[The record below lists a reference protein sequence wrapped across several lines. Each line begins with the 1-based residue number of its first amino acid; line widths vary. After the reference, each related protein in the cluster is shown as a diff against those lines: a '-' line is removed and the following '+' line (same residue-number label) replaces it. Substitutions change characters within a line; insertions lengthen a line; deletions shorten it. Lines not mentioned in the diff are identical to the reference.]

1 MEELMKPDTTNGAR
15 NDVERLERR
24 VAELERENGALRE
37 EIAQGIA
44 GRRSDEK
51 EVLSILDGLLARA
64 PVGFVF
70 FDREFRYVLMNE
82 IMAKIHGA
90 PLYARLGRPMREVS
104 PVNARMVEPVLEQVF
119 RTGDAVEN
127 LEIEGE
133 TLASPGERRHW
144 LTGFYPVRRPDGSVP
159 WVGGVV
165 MEITE
170 QKHAEEERRRLFA
183 VLELERSRLASIF
196 LQAPA
201 FIATLRGPEH
211 VFELANPQ
219 YDQLVGHREILGKPV
234 REALPEVAGQG
245 FFELLDEVY
254 ATGRPFVGNEL
265 PVLLRREEGGPLERR
280 YLNFVYQPLLDTDGA
295 VSGIF
300 AHGVDITS
308 QVETAQ
314 ALREADRRKDE
325 FLAMLGHEL
334 RNPLAPIRNAVQILR
349 QARHEEALL
358 EMASGMIDRQ
368 VSHLARLVDDL
379 LDVSRISR
387 GKILL
392 RRERLDLTRLVRDT
406 VGDYRRGLE
415 AGGLAVE
422 LTLPGGPLWVE
433 GDGTRLAQALGNLL
447 SNAGKFTDPGGRV
460 TVELRTGPARGEAQ
474 GAGEAREAEITIED
488 TGIGMDPEMLE
499 RLFETFSQADR
510 TLDRSRG
517 GLGLGLALVKGL
529 VDLHGGEVQAGSA
542 GLGRG
547 SRFTLRL
554 PLAAAVAASRKESV
568 APGLE
573 IPSRRVLVIE
583 DNVDAAES
591 MQMLLELSGFE
602 VATAADGRAGLEAA
616 RRFKPDVVLCDIG
629 LPGGMDGYAVAR
641 ELRADEALRPL
652 RLIALTGYGQAED
665 QRRAYAEGFDLHLT
679 KPVDPALLPELLARA
694 PEET

>member
-1 MEELMKPDTTNGAR
+1 MNGTLEPSGSVEGGRATS
-15 NDVERLERR
+15 DVERLEGRI
-24 VAELERENGALRE
+24 AELERENGALRQ
-37 EIAQGIA
+37 EIAS
-44 GRRSDEK
+44 RRPDEQ
-51 EVLSILDGLLARA
+51 EVLSILDTLLAKA

-70 FDREFRYVLMNE
+70 FDRELRYVLMNDV
-82 IMAKIHGA
+82 MAKIHGA
-90 PLYARLGRPMREVS
+90 PLYSRLGRPMREVS

-119 RTGDAVEN
+119 RTGEAVEN

-144 LTGFYPVRRPDGSVP
+144 LTGFYPVRRPDGSMP

-165 MEITE
+165 VEITE
-170 QKHAEEERRRLFA
+170 QMRAEEERRKLFA
-183 VLELERSRLASIF
+183 VLELERSRLSSIF

-234 REALPEVAGQG
+234 REALPEIEGQG
-245 FFELLDEVY
+245 FFELLDQVY
-254 ATGRPFVGNEL
+254 ATGRSFVGNESL
-265 PVLLRREEGGPLERR
+265 ILLRREKGGPLERR
-280 YLNFVYQPLLDTDGA
+280 YLNFVYQPLLDTDGS

-300 AHGVDITS
+300 AHGVDITD
-308 QVETAQ
+308 QVETTQ

-349 QARHEEALL
+349 QAGHDEALL
-358 EMASGMIDRQ
+358 EMARGMIDRQ

-392 RRERLDLTRLVRDT
+392 RKERLDLTELVRDT
-406 VGDYRRGLE
+406 VEDHRRGLE
-415 AGGLAVE
+415 AGGLTVE
-422 LTLPGGPLWVE
+422 LTLSGGPLWVE
-433 GDGTRLAQALGNLL
+433 GDGTRLAQVLGNLL
-447 SNAGKFTDPGGRV
+447 NNAGKFTDPGGRV
-460 TVELRTGPARGEAQ
+460 AVELSGGTLGNTSSLGS
-474 GAGEAREAEITIED
+474 AGMAEIRIED

-529 VDLHGGEVQAGSA
+529 MDLHGGEVQAGSA

-554 PLAAAVAASRKESV
+554 PLAAAAEATSREESV
-568 APGLE
+568 TPERGAA
-573 IPSRRVLVIE
+573 SRRVLVIE

-602 VATAADGRAGLEAA
+602 VETAVDGRAGLEAA
-616 RRFKPDVVLCDIG
+616 RRFQPDVVLCDIG

-641 ELRADEALRPL
+641 ELRADDALRPV

-665 QRRAYAEGFDLHLT
+665 RLRAYAEGFDLHLT
-679 KPVDPALLPELLARA
+679 KPVDPALLPDLLAKASER
-694 PEET
+694 E

>member
-1 MEELMKPDTTNGAR
+1 MNSALEPSGSVEGGPAASE
-15 NDVERLERR
+15 VERLERR
-24 VAELERENGALRE
+24 IAELEQENGALRQ
-37 EIAQGIA
+37 EIT
-44 GRRSDEK
+44 GRRPDEK
-51 EVLSILDGLLARA
+51 EVLSILEALLAKA

-70 FDREFRYVLMNE
+70 FDREFRYVLMNDL
-82 IMAKIHGA
+82 MAKIHGA
-90 PLYARLGRPMREVS
+90 PLYSRLGRPMREVS

-119 RTGDAVEN
+119 RTGEAVEN

-144 LTGFYPVRRPDGSVP
+144 LTGFYPVRLPDGSMP

-165 MEITE
+165 VEITE
-170 QKHAEEERRRLFA
+170 QKRTEEERRKLFA

-196 LQAPA
+196 VQAPA

-234 REALPEVAGQG
+234 REALPEIEGQG
-245 FFELLDEVY
+245 FFELLDQVY
-254 ATGRPFVGNEL
+254 ATGQPFVGNEVL
-265 PVLLRREEGGPLERR
+265 VLLRREKGGPLERR
-280 YLNFVYQPLLDTDGA
+280 YLNFVYQPLLDTDGS

-300 AHGVDITS
+300 AHGVDITD

-349 QARHEEALL
+349 QAGHDEALL
-358 EMASGMIDRQ
+358 ETARGMIDRQ

-392 RRERLDLTRLVRDT
+392 RKERLDLTELVRDT
-406 VGDYRRGLE
+406 VEDHRRGLE
-415 AGGLAVE
+415 AGGLTVE
-422 LTLPGGPLWVE
+422 LTLSGGPLWVE
-433 GDGTRLAQALGNLL
+433 GDGTRLAQVLGNLL
-447 SNAGKFTDPGGRV
+447 NNAGKFTDPGGRV
-460 TVELRTGPARGEAQ
+460 AVELSAGLARG
-474 GAGEAREAEITIED
+474 GAEGAEITVED
-488 TGIGMDPEMLE
+488 SGIGMDPEMLE

-529 VDLHGGEVQAGSA
+529 MDLHGGEVQAGSA

-554 PLAAAVAASRKESV
+554 PLVEAVAVSPREPEEAT
-568 APGLE
+568 APDPETG
-573 IPSRRVLVIE
+573 PRRVLVIE

-602 VATAADGRAGLEAA
+602 VATAMDGLAGLEAA
-616 RRFKPDVVLCDIG
+616 RRFRPDVVLCDIG

-641 ELRADEALRPL
+641 ELRADDALRPV

-679 KPVDPALLPELLARA
+679 KPVDPALLPDLLAKASER
-694 PEET
+694 E

>member
-1 MEELMKPDTTNGAR
+1 MNGTLEPSGSVEGGPAASE
-15 NDVERLERR
+15 VERLERR
-24 VAELERENGALRE
+24 IAELEQENGALRQE
-37 EIAQGIA
+37 LA
-44 GRRSDEK
+44 GGRPDEGK
-51 EVLSILDGLLARA
+51 VLAILETLLAKA
-64 PVGFVF
+64 PSGFVF
-70 FDREFRYVLMNE
+70 FDRALRYVLMNE
-82 IMAKIHGA
+82 AMTKIHGVPVA
-90 PLYARLGRPMREVS
+90 DRLGRTIDDAS
-104 PVNARMVEPVLEQVF
+104 PVNARTVAPILEQVF
-119 RTGDAVEN
+119 RTGEPVAD

-133 TLASPGERRHW
+133 TLASPGERRRW
-144 LTGFYPVRRPDGSVP
+144 LTSFYPVRWPDGSMP

-165 MEITE
+165 VEITE
-170 QKHAEEERRRLFA
+170 QKRAEEERQSLFA
-183 VLELERSRLASIF
+183 ALELERARLASIF

-201 FIATLRGPEH
+201 FIATLRGPGH

-219 YDQLVGHREILGKPV
+219 YYQLVGHREILGRPV
-234 REALPEVAGQG
+234 REALPEIEGQG

-254 ATGRPFVGNEL
+254 ATARPFVGNGMS
-265 PVLLRREEGGPLERR
+265 VLLRREAEGPLEQR
-280 YLNFVYQPLLDTDGA
+280 YLNLVYQPLLETDGS

-300 AHGVDITS
+300 AHGVDVTEN
-308 QVETAQ
+308 VETAE
-314 ALREADRRKDE
+314 ALREAGRRKDE

-349 QARHEEALL
+349 QAGHDEALL
-358 EMASGMIDRQ
+358 ETARDMIDRQ

-392 RRERLDLTRLVRDT
+392 RKERLDLTELVRDT
-406 VGDYRRGLE
+406 VEDHRRGLE
-415 AGGLAVE
+415 AGGLTID
-422 LTLPGGPLWVE
+422 LTLSGGPLWVE
-433 GDGTRLAQALGNLL
+433 GDGTRLAQVLGNLL
-447 SNAGKFTDPGGRV
+447 NNAGKFTDPGGRV
-460 TVELRTGPARGEAQ
+460 AVELRAGLFRG
-474 GAGEAREAEITIED
+474 GGEGAEITVED

-529 VDLHGGEVQAGSA
+529 VDLHGGEVDAASA

-554 PLAAAVAASRKESV
+554 PLVEAVAVSPREPEEAAAPDPETG
-568 APGLE
+568 P
-573 IPSRRVLVIE
+573 RRVLVIE
-583 DNVDAAES
+583 DNADAAES

-602 VATAADGRAGLEAA
+602 VETAMDGRAGLKAA
-616 RRFKPDVVLCDIG
+616 RRFRPDVVLCDIG

-641 ELRADEALRPL
+641 ELRADDALRPV

-679 KPVDPALLPELLARA
+679 KPVDPALLPDLLAKA
-694 PEET
+694 PERE

>member
-1 MEELMKPDTTNGAR
+1 MNGALEPSGSVEGGPAASE
-15 NDVERLERR
+15 VERLERR
-24 VAELERENGALRE
+24 IAELERENGALRQE
-37 EIAQGIA
+37 IA
-44 GRRSDEK
+44 GRRPDEK
-51 EVLSILDGLLARA
+51 EVLSILEALLAKA

-70 FDREFRYVLMNE
+70 FDREFRYVLMNDL
-82 IMAKIHGA
+82 MAKIHGA
-90 PLYARLGRPMREVS
+90 PLYSRLGRPMREVS

-119 RTGDAVEN
+119 RTGEAVEN

-144 LTGFYPVRRPDGSVP
+144 LTGFYPVRLPDGSMP

-165 MEITE
+165 VEITE
-170 QKHAEEERRRLFA
+170 QKRTEEERRKLFA

-196 LQAPA
+196 VQAPA

-234 REALPEVAGQG
+234 REALPEIEGQG
-245 FFELLDEVY
+245 FFELLDQVY
-254 ATGRPFVGNEL
+254 ATGQPFVGNEVL
-265 PVLLRREEGGPLERR
+265 VLLRREKGGPLERR
-280 YLNFVYQPLLDTDGA
+280 YLNFVYQPLLDTDGS

-300 AHGVDITS
+300 AHGVDITD

-349 QARHEEALL
+349 QAGHDEALL
-358 EMASGMIDRQ
+358 ETARGMIDRQ

-392 RRERLDLTRLVRDT
+392 RKERLDLTELVRDT
-406 VGDYRRGLE
+406 VEDHRRGLE
-415 AGGLAVE
+415 AGGLTVE
-422 LTLPGGPLWVE
+422 LRLSGGPLWVE
-433 GDGTRLAQALGNLL
+433 GDGTRLAQVLGNLL
-447 SNAGKFTDPGGRV
+447 NNAGKFTDPGGRV
-460 TVELRTGPARGEAQ
+460 AVALRAGLARGAE
-474 GAGEAREAEITIED
+474 GAEITVED

-529 VDLHGGEVQAGSA
+529 MDLHGGEVDAASA

-554 PLAAAVAASRKESV
+554 PLVDAVAVSPREPEEAAAPDRETG
-568 APGLE
+568 P
-573 IPSRRVLVIE
+573 RRVLVIE
-583 DNVDAAES
+583 DNADAAES

-602 VATAADGRAGLEAA
+602 VETAMDGRAGLEAA
-616 RRFKPDVVLCDIG
+616 RRFQPDVVLCDIG

-641 ELRADEALRPL
+641 ELRADDALRPV

-665 QRRAYAEGFDLHLT
+665 RRRAYAEGFDLHLT
-679 KPVDPALLPELLARA
+679 KPVDPALLPDLLAKASER
-694 PEET
+694 E